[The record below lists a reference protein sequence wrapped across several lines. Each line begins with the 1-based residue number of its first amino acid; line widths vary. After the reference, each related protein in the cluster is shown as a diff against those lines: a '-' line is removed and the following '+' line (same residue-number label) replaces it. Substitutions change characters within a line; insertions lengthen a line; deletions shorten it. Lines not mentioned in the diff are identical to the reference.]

1 MQNPWFLQTLRK
13 GLCVSMKKSS
23 LVCTNPQCYSN
34 WFGQTMERLRMK
46 KNVSGPVVF
55 AQTTDYISL
64 VKTFLRM
71 WPSFLFLKPTT
82 DNQWFVEARVSF

>member
-34 WFGQTMERLRMK
+34 WFGQTTERLRKK

-55 AQTTDYISL
+55 DQTTDYISL
-64 VKTFLRM
+64 VKKIFKNVAFIFFLNQRQIISGL
-71 WPSFLFLKPTT
+71 WKP
-82 DNQWFVEARVSF
+82 E